1 VEVEVGGMAIAME
14 DGGWRE
20 DGRRIDVGRY
30 VNSESGLSE
39 KIFKS

>member
-1 VEVEVGGMAIAME
+1 MAIAME